1 MYFMLGNIAFEPV
14 NLTEFSEQHTAEF
27 AEHAVLK
34 GKPRL
39 QAMGEKLN
47 ELNFSLRLHHTI
59 GGVESRYQALLEAKA
74 KQAALALI
82 WGSRYKGDY
91 VIVDISSTTLFTDG
105 RGNALAR
112 EMQISLKEFVGDN
125 EGGVLGEALNFG
137 RGSLL
142 GSILPSG
149 AVTALSQIKT
159 AVSRGVELYNSGK
172 RLVDEV
178 QNTVAIIRQLKNDPA
193 TALAYLPAALANLD
207 GALGHFGNLTGLSET
222 LGGLQAKLP
231 AAVAFSE
238 EIGEIYQSLQIMR
251 SSLDNASAN
260 NWDNWFTPAESALAE
275 VADSF
280 DHLAKPVAKMTA
292 WIVLRTDEEA
302 DNDTAA

>member
-125 EGGVLGEALNFG
+125 DGGVLGEALNFG
-137 RGSLL
+137 GGSLL

-149 AVTALSQIKT
+149 AVTTLSQIKT

-207 GALGHFGNLTGLSET
+207 GALGHFGNLTGSSAT
-222 LGGLQAKLP
+222 LVGLQEKLP
-231 AAVAFSE
+231 AAVVFSE
-238 EIGEIYQSLQIMR
+238 EIGEIYQSLQTMR
-251 SSLDNASAN
+251 SSLGNASAN
-260 NWDNWFTPAESALAE
+260 SWDNWFTPAESALTE
-275 VADSF
+275 VTDSF

-302 DNDTAA
+302 ENDTVA

>member
-14 NLTEFSEQHTAEF
+14 DLTEFGEKHAADF

-39 QAMGEKLN
+39 QAMGEKLSD
-47 ELNFSLRLHHTI
+47 LNFAIRLHHAI
-59 GGVESRYQALLEAKA
+59 GNVESRYQALLDAKA
-74 KQAALALI
+74 KQTALALI
-82 WGSRYKGDY
+82 WGTQYKGDY
-91 VIVDISSTTLFTDG
+91 VIVDLSSTTLFTDS

-112 EMQISLKEFVGDN
+112 EMQISLKEFVG
-125 EGGVLGEALNFG
+125 EGGGGIVGEALNVG
-137 RGSLL
+137 GNSLL
-142 GSILPSG
+142 GAILPSG
-149 AVTALSQIKT
+149 AVTTLSQIKT
-159 AVSRGVELYNSGK
+159 AVSRAVALYSSGK

-207 GALGHFGNLTGLSET
+207 GALGHFGNLSGLSAT

-238 EIGEIYQSLQIMR
+238 EINGIYQHLQTVR
-251 SSLDNASAN
+251 SSLGRARAS

-275 VADSF
+275 VTDSF

-302 DNDTAA
+302 ENDTAA

>member
-91 VIVDISSTTLFTDG
+91 VIVDISSTT
-105 RGNALAR
+105 
-112 EMQISLKEFVGDN
+112 
-125 EGGVLGEALNFG
+125 
-137 RGSLL
+137 
-142 GSILPSG
+142 
-149 AVTALSQIKT
+149 
-159 AVSRGVELYNSGK
+159 
-172 RLVDEV
+172 
-178 QNTVAIIRQLKNDPA
+178 
-193 TALAYLPAALANLD
+193 
-207 GALGHFGNLTGLSET
+207 
-222 LGGLQAKLP
+222 
-231 AAVAFSE
+231 
-238 EIGEIYQSLQIMR
+238 
-251 SSLDNASAN
+251 
-260 NWDNWFTPAESALAE
+260 
-275 VADSF
+275 
-280 DHLAKPVAKMTA
+280 
-292 WIVLRTDEEA
+292 
-302 DNDTAA
+302 